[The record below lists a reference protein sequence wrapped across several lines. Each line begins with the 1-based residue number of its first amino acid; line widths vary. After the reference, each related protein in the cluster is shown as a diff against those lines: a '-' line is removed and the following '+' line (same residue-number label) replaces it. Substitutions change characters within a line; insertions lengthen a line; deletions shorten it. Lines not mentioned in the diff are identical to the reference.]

1 MPNWCKNKLSIFT
14 VSDEQMDKFLEF
26 VGDGE
31 NVFSLDRILPMPE
44 ALKRVQHPV
53 TIMTIEE
60 IDAYKEQYKDSPV
73 MLNTLPITQETC
85 DALLNIYGVAS
96 WWDWALEYW
105 GTKWDTHDARITD
118 SYPSEVYIDF
128 NTAWG
133 PPDINIKEV
142 LENKFEGINIT
153 WLWYEDGMQKAGY
166 LGSNN

>member
-1 MPNWCKNKLSIFT
+1 MANICQNKLSIYT
-14 VSDEQMDKFLEF
+14 TSDEQMEEFLEF
-26 VGDGE
+26 VGDGD
-31 NVFSLDRILPMPE
+31 NVFSLNKILPMPE
-44 ALKRVQHPV
+44 ALRRVQHPV

-105 GTKWDTHDARITD
+105 GTKWDTCDSKIVE

-128 NTAWG
+128 DTAWG

-142 LENKFEGINIT
+142 LENKFEGIDIK
-153 WLWYEDGMQKAGY
+153 WLWYEDGMQMAGY